1 MKMVKKTLIAMALVA
16 FLASTAPA
24 AIEVY
29 YFGPMSGGP
38 NDKESGVKS
47 DGEQKVYWPY
57 EWKELRICAISL
69 RMNIGMYVDVK
80 DCKDRKIILD
90 QVECGDIDQPD
101 NEFPCYYG
109 CTNIDV
115 RANFDVKLNTE
126 LEESSGIIDKWDDHF
141 PDGDVV
147 AGDGNYHTVKVCIK
161 TWRTRLYKSNGT
173 FGTEK
178 TIGTVY
184 LTAKPDMAPAWSVYE
199 EYP

>member
-38 NDKESGVKS
+38 LDKESGVKS
-47 DGEQKVYWPY
+47 DGESKVYWPY
-57 EWKELRICAISL
+57 EWKELTICEISL

-90 QVECGDIDQPD
+90 QVECGDIEKAD

-109 CTNIDV
+109 CTNVDI
-115 RANFDVKLNTE
+115 RANFDVKLNTDLVLNNE
-126 LEESSGIIDKWDDHF
+126 IIDKWDDHF

-147 AGDGNYHTVKVCIK
+147 VGDGNYHTVKVCIK

-178 TIGTVY
+178 TIGKVL
-184 LTAKPDMAPAWSVYE
+184 LTAKPDMAPGWSVYQN
-199 EYP
+199 YP